1 MEEIKKKKKKKKAST
16 DLAAYRMVI
25 GQKAKRCRN
34 KGYPSSLKIYLAK
47 VASIY
52 QIENTIA
59 ESIGKRI
66 FHDVKWKKFVS
77 HNSIPSG
84 SC

>member
-1 MEEIKKKKKKKKAST
+1 M
-16 DLAAYRMVI
+16 
-25 GQKAKRCRN
+25 
-34 KGYPSSLKIYLAK
+34 
-47 VASIY
+47 ASIY

-84 SC
+84 SCWLDEHNRITVYITNTIKLEKTAVICSLYTAFNLYWNFYLIVFL